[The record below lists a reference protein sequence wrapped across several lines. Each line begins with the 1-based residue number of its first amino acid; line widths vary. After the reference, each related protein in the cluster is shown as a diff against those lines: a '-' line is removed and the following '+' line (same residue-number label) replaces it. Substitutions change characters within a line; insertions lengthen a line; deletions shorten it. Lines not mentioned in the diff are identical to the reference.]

1 MCQVLLTIS
10 ERVIEGLPVQAA
22 GDNNTVIYYD
32 YTVEEVSVPAGYSSS
47 TASSVG
53 YTYKFTNT
61 HRLTLPVAGAGGDM
75 MMTLTGVLIV
85 IFGVLTF
92 GKKKKTQKS
101 PSRRPSHILCKP
113 PIRCKIETPNWRF
126 YKWQERN
133 AHRKKMNA
141 ERKFESYS
149 VCQM

>member
-47 TASSVG
+47 TAGSVG

-92 GKKKKTQKS
+92 GKKRKHRSLLQASFSVRREALQQYRLASALNILPKKGS
-101 PSRRPSHILCKP
+101 SL
-113 PIRCKIETPNWRF
+113 
-126 YKWQERN
+126 
-133 AHRKKMNA
+133 
-141 ERKFESYS
+141 
-149 VCQM
+149 